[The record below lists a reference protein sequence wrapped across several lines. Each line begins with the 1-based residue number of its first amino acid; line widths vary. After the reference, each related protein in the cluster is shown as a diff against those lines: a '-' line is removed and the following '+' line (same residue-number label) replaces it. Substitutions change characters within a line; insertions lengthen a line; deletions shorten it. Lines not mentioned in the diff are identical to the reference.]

1 MESRTITVEGLRTRV
16 LDENVDGATGDP
28 ILLVHGVGGW
38 AENWRAV
45 IRPLAASRRRVV
57 ALDLPGFGASAR
69 PGRVR
74 YFSGEKAFYP
84 RFVLGAMDVLGIPRA
99 HLGGQSMGGAIVA
112 ITAVTAPERVRS
124 MMLVAPGGLGREV
137 ALYLRLC
144 ALPGMG
150 LVAHLPRS
158 PSAARAAL
166 ESCYYDVSR
175 ITPELYAEAE
185 RYGGPSFPEFVRAL
199 AQGLDLGG
207 VRQALR
213 DEWVVKAPAY
223 RGPALVVWGRQ
234 DRVLPIAHLE
244 SLPQL
249 LPQAEVRI
257 VERCGHLAM
266 AECPDEFLDAALPFL
281 DRAER
286 MVVAGLAVSSDR
298 PRARAGSAW
307 RGTGTIE
314 GG

>member
-84 RFVLGAMDVLGIPRA
+84 RFVLGAMDVLGISRA

-150 LVAHLPRS
+150 LVARLPRS

-166 ESCYYDVSR
+166 ESCYFDVSR

-185 RYGGPSFPEFVRAL
+185 RYGGPSFPEFVRARTAADATL
-199 AQGLDLGG
+199 EGG
-207 VRQALR
+207 
-213 DEWVVKAPAY
+213 D
-223 RGPALVVWGRQ
+223 GPARPKEPSAGRGLTLVRTA
-234 DRVLPIAHLE
+234 PE
-244 SLPQL
+244 P
-249 LPQAEVRI
+249 
-257 VERCGHLAM
+257 
-266 AECPDEFLDAALPFL
+266 
-281 DRAER
+281 RANEAPTR
-286 MVVAGLAVSSDR
+286 RPPRPDR
-298 PRARAGSAW
+298 PSRKEQGTCGSSHSYS
-307 RGTGTIE
+307 
-314 GG
+314 